1 MAVASGGHMRRFAT
15 RVHSVQLFVGIAVAA
30 IAAAAAY
37 GLLLFLMSG
46 CVETVGQDLPD
57 GDDCQIHSDGEKSP
71 GYPFDLAMYG
81 AEVLP
86 ILVDNCATAGCHAP
100 PSGQKGFT
108 VWPSAAAGNCGYAQ
122 SFNSLAGFVDLDAP
136 RNSPVVIA
144 LDGDL
149 PTHPV
154 SYPAGDARLATIV
167 KYVTDASARY
177 LAGGGSGDAPPP
189 GASPFDYAVFQT
201 AIQPVL
207 DRAEGTGC
215 AVSGCHGTG
224 AGTMKLVAQPGQ
236 DSAEMEANFIAVTRR
251 MNLAS
256 PKTSLFYLKATTRHG
271 AGASVVAS
279 QEQAAAIL
287 AWIQAA
293 ADKAGG
299 QDPSC
304 APVDR
309 FNLAVFSEEILPLLR
324 GEVDFNNP
332 GAGGTTTGCTRG
344 PCHGTDRG
352 PGILYLSAEVDAAR
366 NLANFACFVD
376 LANPSGSEVLLCP
389 LDDPRCRRHPHPGQN
404 VFGGADD
411 LNYQR
416 LLAYLY
422 GSQLDAT
429 PLDFA
434 FFARRVNPIFNDL
447 GAVEG
452 GAQGRTCAD
461 AVSCHGVSVAGQ
473 PPPNGSNFPILP
485 NATDKARLTF
495 NFAAAASFAN
505 FVTPEESSL
514 FLYPTNEIANL
525 ADHPFATGLPHPGG
539 ADFAIDS
546 VQARTI
552 LKFAGGL
559 RPDGNGFVRDWLVA
573 GDYPA
578 SAISDPTP
586 VDELASR
593 PAIFDPSGAP
603 QFNGGVWD
611 GLFSPGST
619 IDLDTA
625 FPRGATAG
633 RVAYAV
639 AYLTNTAPVD
649 ITAQVVVSSSN
660 PVRLFVGEALVA
672 QSDGSGGINAIA
684 TLPSFRSSRTT
695 TRLLVKLL
703 QRSTDDRF
711 RFSLALKGELGTPM
725 TAATGEVVVQLGP
738 QGGI

>member
-1 MAVASGGHMRRFAT
+1 MRRFAT
-15 RVHSVQLFVGIAVAA
+15 RVHSAPRFVTILVAA
-30 IAAAAAY
+30 TAAATAY
-37 GLLLFLMSG
+37 ALLSLMAG
-46 CVETVGQDLPD
+46 CVETVGQDGPAA
-57 GDDCQIHSDGEKSP
+57 DDCQIHSDGEKSP

-81 AEVLP
+81 EAVLP
-86 ILVDNCATAGCHAP
+86 LLVENCAAAGCHAP

-108 VWPSAAAGNCGYAQ
+108 VWPAAAVGNCAYAQ
-122 SFNSLAGFVDLDAP
+122 SFNSLAGFVDLDSP
-136 RNSPVVIA
+136 KNSPIVIA

-149 PTHPV
+149 PTHPL
-154 SYPAGDARLATIV
+154 SYPEDDPRLATILA
-167 KYVTDASARY
+167 YVDDASARY
-177 LAGGGSGDAPPP
+177 LADGGSGSTAPP
-189 GASPFDYAVFQT
+189 GASPFDYAVYQA
-201 AIQPVL
+201 AIQPTL
-207 DRAEGTGC
+207 DSAEGKGC
-215 AVSGCHGTG
+215 AASACHGTG
-224 AGTMKLVAQPGQ
+224 AGTMRLVAQPGR

-251 MNLAS
+251 MNLGS

-271 AGASVVAS
+271 AGASAVVS
-279 QEQAAAIL
+279 QEQASAIL
-287 AWIQAA
+287 AWITAA
-293 ADKAGG
+293 ADAAGG

-309 FNLAVFSEEILPLLR
+309 FSLAVFSEEILPLLR
-324 GEVDFNNP
+324 GDVDFNDP
-332 GAGGTTTGCTRG
+332 GGGGGGATTGCTRG

-352 PGILYLSAEVDAAR
+352 PGILYLSPQLDPAR

-389 LDDPRCRRHPHPGQN
+389 LDDPRCRRHPHPGQS

-452 GAQGRTCAD
+452 GAQGRTCGD
-461 AVSCHGVSVAGQ
+461 TVSCHGVSVAGQ

-495 NFAAAASFAN
+495 NFASAASFAN
-505 FVTPEESSL
+505 FVRPEESSL
-514 FLYPTNEIANL
+514 FLYPTNEIANV

-559 RPDGNGFVRDWLVA
+559 RPDANGFVRDWLVA

-578 SAISDPTP
+578 TALSDVTP
-586 VDELASR
+586 VDELAGR

-603 QFNGGVWD
+603 QFNGGQWD

-625 FPRGATAG
+625 FPRAATSG

-639 AYLTNTAPVD
+639 AYLTNTAPID
-649 ITAQVVVSSSN
+649 LTAQVVLTSSN
-660 PVRLFVGEALVA
+660 PVRLFVGDALVA
-672 QSDGSGGINAIA
+672 QSDGTGQISAIA
-684 TLPSFRSSRTT
+684 QLPSFRSARTT

-711 RFSLALKGELGTPM
+711 RFSLALEDELGNPM
-725 TAATGEVVVQLGP
+725 TAATGEIVVQLGP